1 MSEDAHN
8 FRKLVLKL
16 SGEDV
21 GKCIQCGKCS
31 AGCPLTPEMEF
42 MPNQILELIRTNQEE
57 RVLRCNTFW
66 YCVSCQT
73 CSVRCPEN
81 IDIAKIMNTLRKLN
95 LEKHIPPSPGYV
107 VTFNKVFLDSIK
119 DYGRV
124 YELGLVMK
132 YNLMTGQP
140 LKDAGFG
147 PAMFLKGKIALLPH
161 RLKELPVI
169 KTLIEKS
176 KRFVKVPEG

>member
-1 MSEDAHN
+1 MQGDVHA
-8 FRKLVLKL
+8 FRNVILKL

-42 MPNQILELIRTNQEE
+42 MPNQILELIRTNDEK

-73 CSVRCPEN
+73 CSVRCPED
-81 IDIAKIMNTLRKLN
+81 IDIAKIMNTLRKIN
-95 LEKHIPPSPGYV
+95 LEKHVTPSPREV
-107 VTFNKVFLDSIK
+107 VTFNQVFLDSIRG
-119 DYGRV
+119 YGRV
-124 YELGLVMK
+124 YELGMVMK

-140 LKDAGFG
+140 LKDASFG
-147 PAMFLKGKIALLPH
+147 PDMFMKGKIAILPH
-161 RLKELPVI
+161 RLKALSLI
-169 KTLIEKS
+169 KSLMDKSRRLIE
-176 KRFVKVPEG
+176 